1 MDVMVTASEL
11 SFDEWVGARVPG
23 LLRFAYLVT
32 GSQDAAEEAVQTAL
46 TTTCEQWTRIR
57 RTSDPD
63 AYVRRMIANA
73 HVSAWR
79 KFGRKVSP
87 VAEVTSAA
95 SADPAEAVAR
105 GDAVWRV
112 CSALPRQQRAVV
124 VLRFYEDLDYAEIA
138 RILEITEV
146 TVRSHIHRALA
157 HLRAELERGESDH
170 G

>member
-1 MDVMVTASEL
+1 MDVVVTAAEL

-46 TTTCEQWTRIR
+46 TKACEVWPRIR

-79 KFGRKVSP
+79 RFGRRVSP
-87 VAEVTSAA
+87 VAEITSV
-95 SADPAEAVAR
+95 SADPAEAVTR

-112 CSALPRQQRAVV
+112 CSALPRQQRAAV

-157 HLRAELERGESDH
+157 NLRAELERGESDH

>member
-1 MDVMVTASEL
+1 MDVVVTASEL

-46 TTTCEQWTRIR
+46 TKACELWPRIR

-63 AYVRRMIANA
+63 LYVRRMIANA

-79 KFGRKVSP
+79 KFGRRVSP
-87 VAEVTSAA
+87 VAEVRSGAT
-95 SADPAEAVAR
+95 ADLSDAVTR
-105 GDAVWRV
+105 DDAVWRV
-112 CSALPRQQRAVV
+112 CSALPRQQRAAV

-138 RILEITEV
+138 RILEIAEV

-157 HLRAELERGESDH
+157 TLRAELERGESDH

>member
-1 MDVMVTASEL
+1 MDVVMTASEL
-11 SFDEWVGARVPG
+11 SFDEWVGTRVPG

-32 GSQDAAEEAVQTAL
+32 GSQDGAEEAVQTAL
-46 TTTCEQWTRIR
+46 TKACEVWPRIR

-79 KFGRKVSP
+79 KFGRRVSP
-87 VAEVTSAA
+87 VAEVRSGTAA
-95 SADPAEAVAR
+95 DLADEVTR

-112 CSALPRQQRAVV
+112 CSALPRQQRAAV

-138 RILEITEV
+138 RILEIAEV
-146 TVRSHIHRALA
+146 TVRSHIRRALA
-157 HLRAELERGESDH
+157 TLRAELERGESDH